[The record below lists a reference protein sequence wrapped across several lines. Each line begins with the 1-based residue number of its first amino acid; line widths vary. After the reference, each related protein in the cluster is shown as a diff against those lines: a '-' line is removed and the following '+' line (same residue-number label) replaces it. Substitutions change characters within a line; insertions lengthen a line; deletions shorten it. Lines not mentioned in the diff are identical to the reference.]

1 MGIAETIVLWSMV
14 TAYRS
19 VPTQTDKTPFHTSIN
34 EHVSNAGVAVSRDQ
48 LCPASLFR
56 DIRIKRHGASSC
68 HLKHK
73 VHYGDVVHI
82 TGVGYRIVNDCM
94 AARHRNAWD
103 VWVPNFAAERA
114 ITPMKRRVTRIRVN

>member
-1 MGIAETIVLWSMV
+1 MGPIEAVVLFSMV

-19 VPTQTDKTPFHTSIN
+19 VPSQTDSSPFHTAIG

-56 DIRIKRHGASSC
+56 DIRIKRHSAAVC
-68 HLKHK
+68 NLKHK

-82 TGVGYRIVNDCM
+82 TGIGYRIVNDCM

-103 VWVPNFAAERA
+103 IWVQNHAAEKA
-114 ITPMKRRVTRIRVN
+114 ITPMKRKVTRMRLH